1 MLLMTEAVFE
11 ATLEGALEVGG
22 DGEDST
28 ASVWWLR
35 LDLECEVCLDVSVC
49 DDLALD
55 LLEWCE

>member
-1 MLLMTEAVFE
+1 MLLMTEAAFE
-11 ATLEGALEVGG
+11 ATFDGALEDGGG

-55 LLEWCE
+55 LLE